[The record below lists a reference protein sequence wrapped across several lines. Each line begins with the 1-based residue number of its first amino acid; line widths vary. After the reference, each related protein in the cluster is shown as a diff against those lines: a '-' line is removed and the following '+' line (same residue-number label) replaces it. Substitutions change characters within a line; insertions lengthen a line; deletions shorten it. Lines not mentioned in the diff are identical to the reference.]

1 MARCLW
7 LGTVILATFEGEIR
21 RIEFWGQSRETVQ
34 ETLISKM
41 TRTKWTGSVAYTVE
55 CLLFKCKALS
65 SKPSFTKKKKKT
77 PWKVGQAWWV
87 TAVISSTQEAEAGE
101 SKVQYG
107 LHSKTLSKQNKEQ
120 KGIF

>member
-1 MARCLW
+1 MDWKCGLHSRVPAFQ
-7 LGTVILATFEGEIR
+7 VQSP
-21 RIEFWGQSRETVQ
+21 EFKTQFHQ
-34 ETLISKM
+34 
-41 TRTKWTGSVAYTVE
+41 
-55 CLLFKCKALS
+55 
-65 SKPSFTKKKKKT
+65 KKKKKT